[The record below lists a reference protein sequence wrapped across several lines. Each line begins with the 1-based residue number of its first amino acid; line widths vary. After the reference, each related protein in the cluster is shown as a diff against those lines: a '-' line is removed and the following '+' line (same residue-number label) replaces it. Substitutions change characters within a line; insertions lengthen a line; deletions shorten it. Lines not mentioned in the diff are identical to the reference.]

1 MIIDTTFAVPL
12 LEAPELELLLD
23 DEPPLELLLELLLE
37 LEELGGALPPPPP
50 PQPANAIASSAIVL

>member
-1 MIIDTTFAVPL
+1 MIIDTTFAAPL

-37 LEELGGALPPPPP
+37 LEELGGALLPPPP
-50 PQPANAIASSAIVL
+50 PQLANAIASSAIVL